1 MKSIALFF
9 ETTLGKRVKN
19 FIIGAGASVVLIGA
33 LAKIEHWPIAS
44 LMLQIGMFTEAF
56 IFLLLGILPPHKD
69 YYWERFYP
77 NIDENP
83 HVEAYQKGIKFAKP
97 EGFALGGGSGSGA
110 SATASLDKM
119 LAEANINPA
128 NLSRLNDN
136 FQKFGQ
142 TVDQVKDVSNV
153 MAATNEFTQKTKEAG
168 GALEQMK
175 STFVNAT
182 SAMDS
187 FNNASEDTAKF
198 HGQVQVLTKNL
209 SSLNNIY
216 ELELNEANNHLK
228 NMNKFYGSLVSA
240 TESMASSADDANR
253 AKDQIALLAKNLGS
267 LNNVYGNMLS
277 AMQGR

>member
-9 ETTLGKRVKN
+9 ETKLGKRVKN

-33 LAKIEHWPIAS
+33 LAKIEHWSIAS

-56 IFLLLGILPPHKD
+56 IFLLLGVLPPHKD

-83 HVEAYQKGIKFAKP
+83 HVEAYEKGIKFIKP
-97 EGFALGGGSGSGA
+97 EGMALGAAGSSG

-128 NLSRLNDN
+128 NLSRLNEN

-142 TVDQVKDVSNV
+142 TVDQVKDVSQV
-153 MAATNEFTQKTKEAG
+153 ITATNDFTQKTKDAG
-168 GALEQMK
+168 GAMDQMK
-175 STFVNAT
+175 NTFVNAT

-228 NMNKFYGSLVSA
+228 NMNKFYGSLVNA

-267 LNNVYGNMLS
+267 LNNVYGNMLN